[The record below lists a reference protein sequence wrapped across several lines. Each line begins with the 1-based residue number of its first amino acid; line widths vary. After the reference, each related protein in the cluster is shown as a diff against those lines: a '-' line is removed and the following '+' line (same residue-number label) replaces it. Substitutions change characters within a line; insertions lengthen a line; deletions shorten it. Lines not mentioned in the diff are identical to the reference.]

1 MIELLCAPAEILK
14 DYPHDVLICDP
25 PFRDWV
31 HKKAT
36 SQSKGG
42 GTRHRDLGFDSL
54 TEELRADIAQISH
67 NARRWSLIYSDVE
80 TPHLWREAVGGPEW
94 RGYVRTIP
102 WVRWSMPNLTGTM
115 PCQGFE
121 VISVFHSTSKKHW
134 NGPGEMIEI
143 DQEYN
148 YPDLGALRE
157 LALRGSAKHKCEKP
171 LDQALKLV
179 SWFSD
184 PGECV
189 VDATFG
195 YGTVA
200 LACKILG
207 RDFVGTD
214 ISEHNAATA
223 KARLDVPF
231 PRDLDRIRRYVES
244 VLLDDSAMT
253 PKSLAR
259 HQRRIADAQLAA
271 AWL

>member
-1 MIELLCAPAEILK
+1 MIELIHGSAELLRE
-14 DYPHDVLICDP
+14 YPYDVMICDP

-54 TEELRADIAQISH
+54 TGGLRETIATVANH
-67 NARRWSLIYSDVE
+67 AKRWALIYSDVE

-102 WVRWSMPNLTGTM
+102 WIRWSMPNLTGTM

-121 VISVFHSTSKKHW
+121 VVSVFHGPGKKHW
-134 NGPGEMIEI
+134 NGPGSMVEI
-143 DQEYN
+143 DPEYS
-148 YPDLGALRE
+148 YPDCDALRE
-157 LALRGSAKHKCEKP
+157 LALRGSKKHKCEKP
-171 LDQALKLV
+171 LDQALRLV

-184 PGECV
+184 PGERV

-200 LACKILG
+200 MACKILD
-207 RDFVGTD
+207 RHFVGTD
-214 ISEHNAATA
+214 INPDNVQVA
-223 KARLDVPF
+223 KARLDAPF
-231 PRDLDRIRRYVES
+231 PRDRDRIHRFVES
-244 VLLDDSAMT
+244 VVNDDSAMT
-253 PKSLAR
+253 DKSRDR
-259 HQRRIADAQLAA
+259 HQIRIADAQRAA

>member
-54 TEELRADIAQISH
+54 TPELREDIARI
-67 NARRWSLIYSDVE
+67 ARNTKRWSLIYSDVE
-80 TPHLWREAVGGPEW
+80 TPHLWREAVGGEEW

-102 WVRWSMPNLTGTM
+102 WIRWSMPNLTGTM

-121 VISVFHSTSKKHW
+121 VISVFHGSTKKHW
-134 NGPGEMIEI
+134 NGPGDLVEI
-143 DQEYN
+143 DPDYS
-148 YPDLGALRE
+148 YPDLDALRE
-157 LALRGSAKHKCEKP
+157 LALRGSEKHKCEKP

-184 PGECV
+184 PGEVV

-195 YGTVA
+195 YGTIA
-200 LACKILG
+200 LACKILD
-207 RDFVGTD
+207 RHFVGTD
-214 ISEHNAATA
+214 ISQHNVDTA
-223 KARLDVPF
+223 KARLEEPF
-231 PRDLDRIRRYVES
+231 PRDKERIGRYIQS
-244 VLLDDSAMT
+244 VLEDSSAMT
-253 PKSLAR
+253 DKSIAR
-259 HQRRIADAQLAA
+259 AKLRMADAQRAG